1 MPDTE
6 DQRTEDQRKAENREY
21 ARKAATQSILKT
33 TSARDA
39 AEQQQVMQETGP
51 YLTLGIQLALTIL
64 AFFGIGYW
72 LDHTYQTGS
81 LWTAIF
87 TGFGACSSLAY
98 FIIIVLRLSKI
109 EETKSRQKA
118 FEARQPDGPST

>member
-1 MPDTE
+1 MPTP
-6 DQRTEDQRKAENREY
+6 EDQRKAEIRDY
-21 ARKAATQSILKT
+21 AHKAATQSVLKT

-51 YLTLGIQLALTIL
+51 YLTLGIQLALSIA

-72 LDHTYQTGS
+72 LDHHFHTGG

-98 FIIIVLRLSKI
+98 FIIIVLRLSKK

-118 FEARQPDGPST
+118 FEAHQPDGTTT